1 MDANAELCA
10 GCLRPLVKGQITY
23 LVGAARTRWHYDCAR
38 QAGLMPQQ
46 KLDQAVESPAP
57 VAARAAAVSGDFLE
71 FCRGIVRRRRF

>member
-23 LVGAARTRWHYDCAR
+23 LVGAARTPWHYDCAR

-46 KLDQAVESPAP
+46 KLGQAVESPAP
-57 VAARAAAVSGDFLE
+57 ARAAASAGDFLE
-71 FCRGIVRRRRF
+71 FCRGIVRRRRL